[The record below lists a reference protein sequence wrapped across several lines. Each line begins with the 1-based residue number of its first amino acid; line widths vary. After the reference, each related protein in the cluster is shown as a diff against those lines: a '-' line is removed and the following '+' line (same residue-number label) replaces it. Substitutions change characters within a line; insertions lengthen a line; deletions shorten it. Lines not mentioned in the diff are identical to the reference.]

1 MPCKTSSDPARGWR
15 VLKRRVCA
23 IAWLAK
29 RSLSEL
35 HHSPTSQVSDARC
48 QMRKR
53 YSKKQHGGRQSRG
66 LLITTKALA
75 DLGETSWF
83 QERSQSALSKPR
95 RWSCPKQPALA
106 LVEVHTCRCWQTA
119 PCDSAAGACERRAWL
134 SLPLFFLIQCG
145 EGSPGS
151 GQSKRSGQSTAE
163 KRREGHRETL
173 DQRRE
178 VFGSKPGSP
187 VACWLCLGL
196 SWFSQNFPA
205 FGRFVLN

>member
-1 MPCKTSSDPARGWR
+1 MLCSEVELCCLPCKTSSDPARGWR

-119 PCDSAAGACERRAWL
+119 PCDCSRSLRAQGL
-134 SLPLFFLIQCG
+134 AFFASFLLD
-145 EGSPGS
+145 SVW
-151 GQSKRSGQSTAE
+151 
-163 KRREGHRETL
+163 RRESRLWTE
-173 DQRRE
+173 QE
-178 VFGSKPGSP
+178 VRTEHNRKEK
-187 VACWLCLGL
+187 
-196 SWFSQNFPA
+196 
-205 FGRFVLN
+205 GRAQGNA